1 MGAIVT
7 RSRTHTHTHT
17 HTHTEATRAE
27 ENESIRGMGARQRC
41 CAHLGF
47 PTRCLALPWVGNMAG
62 CPSATNTYH
71 CKADMCGSCDCVGE
85 IRLRHGP
92 YTTPSWIKLWCGNLP
107 WKMIVVLLYRHQN
120 CVLRA
125 VCNYMGWMKWGR
137 ARPMASVGNGV
148 CSPGCAPTETECNLS
163 N

>member
-7 RSRTHTHTHT
+7 RPRTYTHTRT

-85 IRLRHGP
+85 IRIRHGP

-107 WKMIVVLLYRHQN
+107 WKMIIVLLYVLSARSSAEG
-120 CVLRA
+120 CVYSYGVDEVGPRSSD
-125 VCNYMGWMKWGR
+125 GFGRKW
-137 ARPMASVGNGV
+137 
-148 CSPGCAPTETECNLS
+148 CL
-163 N
+163 